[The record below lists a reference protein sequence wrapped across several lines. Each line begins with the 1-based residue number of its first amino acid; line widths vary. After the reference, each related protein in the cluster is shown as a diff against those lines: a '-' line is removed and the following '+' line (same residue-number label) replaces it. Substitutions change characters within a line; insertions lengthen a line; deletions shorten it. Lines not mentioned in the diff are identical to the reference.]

1 MALSISPEKVL
12 KFMIGLLVVV
22 VLFHFSILF
31 QIIPYTIVW
40 AGKLNTVNEMYTF
53 EATSIAVNL
62 FLILILVL
70 KGNYIKHPIP
80 EKWSNGILWFFVVV
94 FALNTIGNLMAK
106 TVFEKA
112 VFTPLTLIS
121 AIFIWIILKK
131 K

>member
-1 MALSISPEKVL
+1 MTEFVSPEKAL
-12 KFMIGLLVVV
+12 KFMLGLLVIV

-40 AGKLNTVNEMYTF
+40 AGKLNTVNEMYAF
-53 EATSIAVNL
+53 EATSIAINL
-62 FLILILVL
+62 FLILILVA

-80 EKWSNGILWFFVVV
+80 EKWLNGILWFFVVV
-94 FALNTIGNLMAK
+94 FALNTIGNLFAK
-106 TVFEKA
+106 TVFEKV

>member
-1 MALSISPEKVL
+1 MEIPISPEKAL
-12 KFMIGLLVVV
+12 KFMLGLLVIV

-40 AGKLNTVNEMYTF
+40 AGKLNTVNEMYAF
-53 EATSIAVNL
+53 EATSIAINL
-62 FLILILVL
+62 FLILILVA
-70 KGNYIKHPIP
+70 KGHYIKHSVP
-80 EKWSNGILWFFVVV
+80 EKWLNGILWFFVVV
-94 FALNTIGNLMAK
+94 FALNTIGNLFAK
-106 TVFEKA
+106 TVFEKV

>member
-1 MALSISPEKVL
+1 MEIPISSEKAL

-40 AGKLNTVNEMYTF
+40 AGKLNTVNEMYAF
-53 EATSIAVNL
+53 EAASIAINL
-62 FLILILVL
+62 FLILILAL
-70 KGNYIKHPIP
+70 KGHYIKHQIP
-80 EKWSNGILWFFVVV
+80 EKWLNGILWFFVVV
-94 FALNTIGNLMAK
+94 FALNTIGNLFAK
-106 TVFEKA
+106 TVFEKV

-121 AIFIWIILKK
+121 AILIWIILKK

>member
-1 MALSISPEKVL
+1 MKIHISPEKAL

-40 AGKLNTVNEMYTF
+40 AGKLNTANEMYAF

-62 FLILILVL
+62 FLILILAL
-70 KGNYIKHPIP
+70 KGHYIKHSIP
-80 EKWSNGILWFFVVV
+80 EKWLNGILWFFVVV
-94 FALNTIGNLMAK
+94 FALNTIGNLFAK
-106 TVFEKA
+106 TVFEKV

>member
-1 MALSISPEKVL
+1 MEIPISSEKAL

-40 AGKLNTVNEMYTF
+40 AGKLNTVNEMYAF

-70 KGNYIKHPIP
+70 KGHYIKHSVP
-80 EKWSNGILWFFVVV
+80 EKWLNGILWFFVVV
-94 FALNTIGNLMAK
+94 FALNTIGNLFAK
-106 TVFEKA
+106 TVFEKV

>member
-1 MALSISPEKVL
+1 MEIPISPEKAL
-12 KFMIGLLVVV
+12 KFMIGLLVIV

-40 AGKLNTVNEMYTF
+40 AGKLNTVNEMYAF
-53 EATSIAVNL
+53 EATSIAINL

-70 KGNYIKHPIP
+70 KGNYIKHSVP
-80 EKWSNGILWFFVVV
+80 EKWLNGILWFFVVV
-94 FALNTIGNLMAK
+94 FALNTIGNLFAK
-106 TVFEKA
+106 TVFEKV